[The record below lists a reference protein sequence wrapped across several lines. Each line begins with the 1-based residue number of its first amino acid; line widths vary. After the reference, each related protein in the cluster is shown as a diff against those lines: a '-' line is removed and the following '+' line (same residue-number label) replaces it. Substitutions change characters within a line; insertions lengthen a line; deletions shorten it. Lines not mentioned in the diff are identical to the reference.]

1 MNVRRVILCDAIGID
16 GRPMLGYQ
24 FKAWA
29 MRRRVSVVTISVTMG
44 SPAGLIVRRAWNISS
59 GSLNSHTAM
68 VERPQ
73 KHSIRRGVGFH
84 LHSLPLCDLKYLDV
98 LVSFFCR
105 IESDIAWLGRFPY
118 TRYPGAFEGPKYKKL
133 LLGPMMSGCC
143 CVHSA
148 SRVSLI
154 TILGVCS
161 TCTIVNAA
169 RPSRSSI
176 LVEKGSEPN

>member
-1 MNVRRVILCDAIGID
+1 MEYIFRFAQFPYCD
-16 GRPMLGYQ
+16 GRATAETLHPPGSWLP
-24 FKAWA
+24 FALLTA
-29 MRRRVSVVTISVTMG
+29 LRLEIS
-44 SPAGLIVRRAWNISS
+44 RRAR
-59 GSLNSHTAM
+59 L
-68 VERPQ
+68 
-73 KHSIRRGVGFH
+73 
-84 LHSLPLCDLKYLDV
+84 
-98 LVSFFCR
+98 FFCR